1 MTKKIIKV
9 CGIKSEE
16 AADTAISNG
25 ASLIGTI
32 LVPNRARTVKPEIA
46 QELSKLCH
54 QKRVNNGSK
63 YINSNELLNYVQN
76 LDIKG
81 PEWFEKVSEII
92 VENGPYL
99 VGVFRNQSIEDVSRI
114 SKELNIDIIQLHGS
128 EDINQYIE
136 ALELPVIP
144 RFVLNKPGIE
154 EALTTHKFLLP
165 LLDSESGGEGKL
177 INWDDAAK
185 FGKEM
190 NARYILAGGL
200 NPKNVIEALSVDG
213 CCGVDVSG
221 GVETNGEK
229 DNLKI
234 QQFVKNGKSSY
245 I

>member
-16 AADTAISNG
+16 AANTAIANG

-46 QELSKLCH
+46 QKLSNLCH
-54 QKRVNNGSK
+54 QERIKNGSK
-63 YINSNELLNYVQN
+63 FINSIELLNHVQK
-76 LDIKG
+76 LDVKG

-99 VGVFRNQSIEDVSRI
+99 VGVFRNQSIEDVLRI

-136 ALELPVIP
+136 ALDLPVIP

-154 EALTTHKFLLP
+154 DALITHKFLLP

-177 INWDDAAK
+177 INWNDAAE
-185 FGKEM
+185 FGKEL

-200 NPKNVIEALSVDG
+200 NPENVIEALSVDG

-221 GVETNGEK
+221 GVETDGEK
-229 DNLKI
+229 DNAKI
-234 QQFVKNGKSSY
+234 QQFVKNGRSTY
-245 I
+245 A